1 MNTCVSSI
9 QQHLSSWVLRRNL
22 NEYPNIGCISCKYC
36 SLNSVAA
43 QKEHKMSADVE
54 NVKCFLS
61 LNLCLSSMS
70 VELS

>member
-43 QKEHKMSADVE
+43 QKEHKTSADVE